1 MINMEVK
8 SEAMSKEFLTKFID
22 VFFEM
27 GLLPGGKV
35 CEDIKIEDKE
45 VRAAATY
52 ALVEHL
58 ANNWEQRQ
66 RAKAYLLE
74 RVTR

>member
-1 MINMEVK
+1 MEVK
-8 SEAMSKEFLTKFID
+8 SEAMSKEFLTKQID

-35 CEDIKIEDKE
+35 CEEVRIEDKE
-45 VRAAATY
+45 LRAAATY

-58 ANNWEQRQ
+58 ANNWEQNQ
-66 RAKAYLLE
+66 RAKAYLIE
-74 RVTR
+74 KAIR

>member
-1 MINMEVK
+1 VEVK
-8 SEAMSKEFLTKFID
+8 SEAMSKEFLTKQIN

-35 CEDIKIEDKE
+35 SEEVRIEDKE

-52 ALVEHL
+52 TLVEHL
-58 ANNWEQRQ
+58 ANNWEQNQ

-74 RVTR
+74 KATR